1 MRSQRGIVSCELDDE
16 MEDVDVLVRL
26 WFQSRSCQILSWM
39 MVLSSMLLKRMR
51 LTRAMMVMVGQYQGE

>member
-1 MRSQRGIVSCELDDE
+1 MSCELDDE